1 MDGGGGGGGVEVAER
16 VQARLL
22 LLLRLQ
28 RVAGLKVWVLHVRN
42 PAGPGGEVTGQ
53 AVRVKPGPGTGS
65 GSRSGSGQR
74 SGSEAGPGSG
84 SGQISGSGPGPRIL
98 EIPTVQMLDWTK
110 IFFPRQLSHD
120 VP

>member
-1 MDGGGGGGGVEVAER
+1 MDGGGGGGVEVAER

-42 PAGPGGEVTGQ
+42 PGGPGGEVTGQ
-53 AVRVKPGPGTGS
+53 AVRVRRGP
-65 GSRSGSGQR
+65 GSGQR

-84 SGQISGSGPGPRIL
+84 AGPGSRIRIG
-98 EIPTVQMLDWTK
+98 EIPTVQLLDWTK
-110 IFFPRQLSHD
+110 IFFPRQSSHD
-120 VP
+120 VT